1 MMKIVLLEPLGV
13 SKEKIDS
20 LAAPFVE
27 AGHDFTPYYTLAADE
42 SEQLE
47 RVKNADVIIMA
58 NHPLT
63 AEVIEKCEKL
73 KYISVAFVGID
84 HIGKAACQAKGI
96 NISNAAGYCDD
107 AVAELS
113 VGLAMDCL
121 RNISAVNGVI
131 RHGGTKDG
139 LVGHELRGRT
149 VGIIGTG
156 RIGRATAKLFKAFGC
171 SLIGYSR
178 TVRDE
183 AESEG
188 IHYVSLDDL
197 LKQSDIVT
205 VHTPLTDETKNLIS
219 REKIALMKESAILIN
234 TSRGPVVDNAA
245 LAEALSEGRLAGA
258 GIDVFD
264 VEPPLPEDYP
274 LLHAKNAV
282 CTPHIG
288 FATVESI
295 DRRAEIVF
303 DNVARWMEGIVQN
316 KML

>member
-1 MMKIVLLEPLGV
+1 MKIVLLEPLGV
-13 SKEKIDS
+13 PKEKIEN
-20 LAAPFVE
+20 LAEPFIR
-27 AGHDFTPYYTLAADE
+27 AGHEFVPYYTLAADE
-42 SEQLE
+42 AEQLE
-47 RVKNADVIIMA
+47 RVKDADVIIMA
-58 NHPLT
+58 NHPLS
-63 AEVIEKCEKL
+63 ADVIEQCENL

-84 HIGKAACQAKGI
+84 HIGKDACQKKDI

-107 AVAELS
+107 AVAELA
-113 VGLAMDCL
+113 VGLALDCL
-121 RNISAVNGVI
+121 RNISAVNDVI
-131 RHGGTKDG
+131 RHGETKDG
-139 LVGHELRGRT
+139 LVGHELRGKT
-149 VGIIGTG
+149 VGVVGTG
-156 RIGRATAKLFKAFGC
+156 RIGRAAARLFKAFGC

-178 TVRDE
+178 TVRAE

-205 VHTPLTDETKNLIS
+205 VHTPLTDETKNLLS
-219 REKIALMKESAILIN
+219 KEKIALMKETAILIN

-245 LAEALSEGRLAGA
+245 LAEALNEGRLAGA

-264 VEPPLPEDYP
+264 GEPPLAEDYP

-282 CTPHIG
+282 CTPHVG
-288 FATVESI
+288 FATIESI

-303 DNVARWMEGIVQN
+303 DNVAKWMEGTVQN

>member
-1 MMKIVLLEPLGV
+1 MKIVLLEPLGV
-13 SKEKIDS
+13 SKEKIQK
-20 LAAPFVE
+20 LAEPFVK
-27 AGHDFTPYYTLAADE
+27 AGHEFTPYYTLAADE
-42 SEQLE
+42 AEQLE
-47 RVKNADVIIMA
+47 RVRNADVIIMA

-63 AEVIEKCEKL
+63 AGVIEQCENL

-84 HIGKAACQAKGI
+84 HIGKDACQAKGI

-113 VGLAMDCL
+113 IGLALDCL
-121 RNISAVNGVI
+121 RNISAVNDVI
-131 RHGGTKDG
+131 RRGGTKDG

-149 VGIIGTG
+149 VGVIGTG
-156 RIGRATAKLFKAFGC
+156 RIGQATARLFKAFGC
-171 SLIGYSR
+171 QLLGYSR
-178 TVRDE
+178 TVRCE
-183 AESEG
+183 AEAEG
-188 IHYVSLDDL
+188 IRYVSLDEL
-197 LKQSDIVT
+197 LAQSDIVT
-205 VHTPLTDETKNLIS
+205 VHTPLTDETKYLLS
-219 REKIALMKESAILIN
+219 KEKIALMKDTSILIN

-245 LAEALSEGRLAGA
+245 LAEALNEGRLAGA

-264 VEPPLPEDYP
+264 GEPPLSEDYP

-288 FATVESI
+288 FATIESI

-303 DNVARWMEGIVQN
+303 NNVARWMEGIVQN

>member
-1 MMKIVLLEPLGV
+1 M
-13 SKEKIDS
+13 
-20 LAAPFVE
+20 
-27 AGHDFTPYYTLAADE
+27 
-42 SEQLE
+42 
-47 RVKNADVIIMA
+47 
-58 NHPLT
+58 
-63 AEVIEKCEKL
+63 
-73 KYISVAFVGID
+73 
-84 HIGKAACQAKGI
+84 
-96 NISNAAGYCDD
+96 
-107 AVAELS
+107 
-113 VGLAMDCL
+113 
-121 RNISAVNGVI
+121 
-131 RHGGTKDG
+131 
-139 LVGHELRGRT
+139 
-149 VGIIGTG
+149 
-156 RIGRATAKLFKAFGC
+156 
-171 SLIGYSR
+171 
-178 TVRDE
+178 RDE

-197 LKQSDIVT
+197 LKKSDIVT

-264 VEPPLPEDYP
+264 GEPPLPEDYP

-303 DNVARWMEGIVQN
+303 DNVDKWMEGILQN
-316 KML
+316 RML

>member
-1 MMKIVLLEPLGV
+1 MKIVLLEPLGV
-13 SKEKIDS
+13 SKEKIEK
-20 LAAPFVE
+20 LAESFVK
-27 AGHDFTPYYTLAADE
+27 AGHEFTPYYTLAADE
-42 SEQLE
+42 VAQLE
-47 RVKNADVIIMA
+47 RVKDADVIIMA

-63 AEVIEKCEKL
+63 SGVIEQCENL

-84 HIGKAACQAKGI
+84 HIGKDACQAKGI

-113 VGLAMDCL
+113 IGLAMDCL
-121 RNISAVNGVI
+121 RNISAVNDVI

-149 VGIIGTG
+149 VGVIGTG
-156 RIGRATAKLFKAFGC
+156 RIGRATARLFKAFGC
-171 SLIGYSR
+171 QLLGYSR
-178 TVRDE
+178 TARSDAE
-183 AESEG
+183 AEG
-188 IHYVSLDDL
+188 IRYVSLDEL
-197 LKQSDIVT
+197 LTQSDIVT
-205 VHTPLTDETKNLIS
+205 IHTPLTDETKNLIS
-219 REKIALMKESAILIN
+219 KDKIALMKNTAILIN

-245 LAEALSEGRLAGA
+245 LAEALNEGRLAGA

-264 VEPPLPEDYP
+264 GEPPLAEDYP

-282 CTPHIG
+282 CTPHVG
-288 FATVESI
+288 FATIESI

-303 DNVARWMEGIVQN
+303 DNVAKWMEGTVQN

>member
-1 MMKIVLLEPLGV
+1 MKIVLLEPLGV
-13 SKEKIDS
+13 PKEKIDN
-20 LAAPFVE
+20 LAEPFIR
-27 AGHDFTPYYTLAADE
+27 AGHEFTPYYTLAADE

-84 HIGKAACQAKGI
+84 HIGKDACLAKGI
-96 NISNAAGYCDD
+96 SISNAAGYCDD

-113 VGLAMDCL
+113 IGLALDCL
-121 RNISAVNGVI
+121 RNISAVDDVI
-131 RHGGTKDG
+131 RRGGTKDG

-149 VGIIGTG
+149 VGVIGTG
-156 RIGRATAKLFKAFGC
+156 RIGQAAARLFKAFGC
-171 SLIGYSR
+171 QLLGYSR
-178 TVRDE
+178 TVRSE
-183 AESEG
+183 AEAEG
-188 IHYVSLDDL
+188 IRYVSLDEL
-197 LKQSDIVT
+197 LAQSDIVT
-205 VHTPLTDETKNLIS
+205 VHTPLTDKTKNLLS
-219 REKIALMKESAILIN
+219 KEKIALMKETAILIN

-245 LAEALSEGRLAGA
+245 LAEALNEGRLAGA

-264 VEPPLPEDYP
+264 GEPPLAEDYP

-282 CTPHIG
+282 CTPHVG
-288 FATVESI
+288 FATIESI
-295 DRRAEIVF
+295 DRRSEIVF
-303 DNVARWMEGIVQN
+303 DNVAKWMEGTVQN